1 MHFFSIT
8 GRSENRV
15 LSGVAAKPVI
25 GSDTILE
32 MNMRGSRW
40 IILLLLLIGIA
51 GVWWYL
57 HRPSVSTLRENPAQS
72 QGQAQHPQH
81 RGDGSGPMG
90 AAGAPVPVIGGTVK
104 KQDVP
109 IYFNGIGTVQ
119 AYNTV
124 TVRVRVDGQI
134 KEIDFKEGQ
143 EVKTGDLLAVIDPA
157 PYQAVYDQALGKRA
171 QDQAQLDNA
180 KVVFQR
186 DSELLAK
193 NVLDHQ
199 TYDTAKFQVDQFEA
213 LVKSDDANIESA
225 KVNLDYTRVTSPI
238 LGRVGIRLV
247 DVGNI
252 VHASDSN
259 GIVTITQL
267 KPISVLFTLP
277 QQQLN
282 QVNQEAAKGPL
293 KVFAVDRDNTNPLS
307 EGVLAVVN
315 NQIDQTTGT
324 IQLKATFSNEDQ
336 KLWPGQFVNARLLV
350 TTRKDGFVVPASV
363 IQRGPNGSFA
373 YVIKPDQ
380 TVEMR
385 PVTVDQINNGLA
397 LIDEGLQEG
406 EQVVVDGQYK
416 LQPGSKI
423 ILSAPGNSPQRIGE
437 LRGSGQ
443 NRPGGQK
450 TAASDETSG
459 AQPQESISGG

>member
-1 MHFFSIT
+1 
-8 GRSENRV
+8 
-15 LSGVAAKPVI
+15 
-25 GSDTILE
+25 
-32 MNMRGSRW
+32 MNMRRSRW
-40 IILLLLLIGIA
+40 IILLALLAGIA

-57 HRPSVSTLRENPAQS
+57 HRPSASPSSESPAQS
-72 QGQAQHPQH
+72 EGQAKNPQH
-81 RGDGSGPMG
+81 HANGPGGPGG
-90 AAGAPVPVIGGTVK
+90 AGGAPVPVVGGTVK

-134 KEIDFKEGQ
+134 KEIDYKEGQ

-157 PYQAVYDQALGKRA
+157 PYQAVYDQAIGKRA

-199 TYDTAKFQVDQFEA
+199 TYDTAKFQVDQFQA
-213 LVKSDDANIESA
+213 LVKSDEANIESA

-252 VHASDSN
+252 VHASDNS

-277 QQQLN
+277 QQQLD
-282 QVNQEAAKGPL
+282 QINQEADKGEL
-293 KVFAVDRDNTNPLS
+293 KVLAVDRDNTKPLS

-350 TTRKDGFVVPASV
+350 TTRRDGLVVPASV

-385 PVTVDQINNGLA
+385 PVTVNQIDNGLA
-397 LIDEGLQEG
+397 LIDDGLQEG

-416 LQPGSKI
+416 LQPGSKV
-423 ILSAPGNSPQRIGE
+423 ILNAPGNSPQRIGE
-437 LRGSGQ
+437 SNGTGRNKS
-443 NRPGGQK
+443 GQK
-450 TAASDETSG
+450 TAASDETPG
-459 AQPQESISGG
+459 AQPQASTSGG

>member
-1 MHFFSIT
+1 
-8 GRSENRV
+8 
-15 LSGVAAKPVI
+15 
-25 GSDTILE
+25 
-32 MNMRGSRW
+32 
-40 IILLLLLIGIA
+40 
-51 GVWWYL
+51 
-57 HRPSVSTLRENPAQS
+57 
-72 QGQAQHPQH
+72 
-81 RGDGSGPMG
+81 
-90 AAGAPVPVIGGTVK
+90 
-104 KQDVP
+104 VP

-134 KEIDFKEGQ
+134 KEIDYKEGQ

-171 QDQAQLDNA
+171 QDEAQLDNA
-180 KVVFQR
+180 QVVFQR
-186 DSELLAK
+186 DSDLLAK

-199 TYDTAKFQVDQFEA
+199 TYDTAKFQVAQFQA
-213 LVKSDDANIESA
+213 LVKSDEANIESA

-252 VHASDSN
+252 VHASDNS

-277 QQQLN
+277 QQQLD
-282 QVNQEAAKGPL
+282 QVNQEAAKGQL
-293 KVFAVDRDNTNPLS
+293 KVFAVDRDNTKPMS

-324 IQLKATFSNEDQ
+324 IQLKATFANEDQ

-350 TTRKDGFVVPASV
+350 TTRKDGLVVPAPV
-363 IQRGPNGSFA
+363 IQRGPNGSYA
-373 YVIKPDQ
+373 YVIKSDQ

-385 PVTVDQINNGLA
+385 PVTVNQIDNGLA
-397 LIDEGLQEG
+397 LIDDGLQEG

-416 LQPGSKI
+416 LQPGSKV
-423 ILSAPGNSPQRIGE
+423 ILTAPSNSPQRIGE
-437 LRGSGQ
+437 SNGSGRNQ
-443 NRPGGQK
+443 KNQK
-450 TAASDETSG
+450 TAASDETPG
-459 AQPQESISGG
+459 TQPQGITSGG

>member
-1 MHFFSIT
+1 MI
-8 GRSENRV
+8 
-15 LSGVAAKPVI
+15 
-25 GSDTILE
+25 
-32 MNMRGSRW
+32 MRRLRW
-40 IILLLLLIGIA
+40 IILLVLLAGIA

-57 HRPSVSTLRENPAQS
+57 HQPSTSSPSEKTAQS
-72 QGQAQHPQH
+72 GEQAKNAQHHSNGP
-81 RGDGSGPMG
+81 SGGPIG
-90 AAGAPVPVIGGTVK
+90 AAGAPVPVVGGSVK

-109 IYFNGIGTVQ
+109 IFFNGIGTVQ

-124 TVRVRVDGQI
+124 SVRVRVDGQI

-157 PYQAVYDQALGKRA
+157 PYQAVYDQAVGKRA

-180 KVVFQR
+180 RVVFQR

-199 TYDTAKFQVDQFEA
+199 TDDTAKFQVEQFQA
-213 LVKSDDANIESA
+213 LVKSDEANIESA
-225 KVNLDYTRVTSPI
+225 KVNLDYTKVTSPI
-238 LGRVGIRLV
+238 LGRVGIRQV

-252 VHASDSN
+252 VHASDTS

-277 QQQLN
+277 QQQLT
-282 QVNQEAAKGPL
+282 QVNEEAAKGPL
-293 KVFAVDRDNTNPLS
+293 KVFAVDRDNTKPLS

-324 IQLKATFSNEDQ
+324 IQLKATFPNDDQ
-336 KLWPGQFVNARLLV
+336 KLWPGQFVNSRLLV
-350 TTRKDGFVVPASV
+350 TTRKDGLVVPASV

-373 YVIKPDQ
+373 YVIKQDQ

-385 PVTVDQINNGLA
+385 PVTVNQIDNGLA
-397 LIDEGLQEG
+397 LIDDGLQEG

-416 LQPGSKI
+416 LQPGSKV
-423 ILSAPGNSPQRIGE
+423 ILATPGKSPQRIGE
-437 LRGSGQ
+437 S
-443 NRPGGQK
+443 NSPGRNPKSDQK
-450 TAASDETSG
+450 TAASVETPA
-459 AQPQESISGG
+459 AQPQGSTSGG

>member
-1 MHFFSIT
+1 
-8 GRSENRV
+8 
-15 LSGVAAKPVI
+15 
-25 GSDTILE
+25 
-32 MNMRGSRW
+32 MRRFRW
-40 IILLLLLIGIA
+40 IILLVLLAGIT

-57 HRPSVSTLRENPAQS
+57 HQPSTASPPENSAQAE
-72 QGQAQHPQH
+72 GQSKNSQH
-81 RGDGSGPMG
+81 RGRGLGGSAG
-90 AAGAPVPVIGGTVK
+90 AGAPIPVVGGTVK

-109 IYFNGIGTVQ
+109 IYLNGIGTVQ

-134 KEIDFKEGQ
+134 KQIAFKEGQ
-143 EVKTGDLLAVIDPA
+143 EVKAGDLLAVIDPA
-157 PYQAVYDQALGKRA
+157 PYQAVYDQAVGKRA

-180 KVVFQR
+180 RVVFQR

-199 TYDTAKFQVDQFEA
+199 TYDTAKYQVEQFEA

-225 KVNLDYTRVTSPI
+225 KVNLDYTKVTSPI
-238 LGRVGIRLV
+238 DGRVGIRLV

-293 KVFAVDRDNTNPLS
+293 KVLAVDRDYSKPIS

-336 KLWPGQFVNARLLV
+336 KLWPGQFVNSRLLV
-350 TTRKDGFVVPASV
+350 TTRKDGLVVPASV

-373 YVIKPDQ
+373 YVIKQDQ

-385 PVTVDQINNGLA
+385 PVTVNQIDSGLA
-397 LIDEGLQEG
+397 LIDDGLQEG

-416 LQPGSKI
+416 LQPGSKVV
-423 ILSAPGNSPQRIGE
+423 LTTPNQTPQRIGE
-437 LRGSGQ
+437 SNGSKQ
-443 NRPGGQK
+443 TRKSEQK
-450 TAASDETSG
+450 TASSDETPA
-459 AQPQESISGG
+459 AQPPGAVSGG

>member
-1 MHFFSIT
+1 
-8 GRSENRV
+8 
-15 LSGVAAKPVI
+15 
-25 GSDTILE
+25 
-32 MNMRGSRW
+32 MNMRRSRW
-40 IILLLLLIGIA
+40 IILLALLAGIA

-57 HRPSVSTLRENPAQS
+57 HRPSSTSSSESPAQS
-72 QGQAQHPQH
+72 EAQAKNPQH
-81 RGDGSGPMG
+81 RANGPNGPGG
-90 AAGAPVPVIGGTVK
+90 AGGAPVPVLGGTVK

-134 KEIDFKEGQ
+134 KEIDYKEGQ

-171 QDQAQLDNA
+171 QDEAQLDNA
-180 KVVFQR
+180 QVVFQR
-186 DSELLAK
+186 DSDLLAK

-199 TYDTAKFQVDQFEA
+199 TYDTAKFQVAQFQA
-213 LVKSDDANIESA
+213 LVKSDEANIESA

-252 VHASDSN
+252 VHASDNN

-277 QQQLN
+277 QQQLD
-282 QVNQEAAKGPL
+282 QINQEADKGQL
-293 KVFAVDRDNTNPLS
+293 KVLAVDRDNTKPLS

-324 IQLKATFSNEDQ
+324 IQLKATFPNEDL

-350 TTRKDGFVVPASV
+350 TTRKDGLVVPASV

-385 PVTVDQINNGLA
+385 PVTVNQIDNGLA
-397 LIDEGLQEG
+397 LIDDGLQEG

-416 LQPGSKI
+416 LQPGSKV
-423 ILSAPGNSPQRIGE
+423 ILNAPGNSPQRIGE
-437 LRGSGQ
+437 SNGSGR
-443 NRPGGQK
+443 NHKSDQK
-450 TAASDETSG
+450 TVASDETPG
-459 AQPQESISGG
+459 AQPQGSTSGG

>member
-1 MHFFSIT
+1 
-8 GRSENRV
+8 
-15 LSGVAAKPVI
+15 
-25 GSDTILE
+25 
-32 MNMRGSRW
+32 MRRFR
-40 IILLLLLIGIA
+40 IILLVLLAGIA
-51 GVWWYL
+51 GGWWYL
-57 HRPSVSTLRENPAQS
+57 HRPSASPSSESPAQS
-72 QGQAQHPQH
+72 EGQAKSSPH
-81 RGDGSGPMG
+81 RTNSPVGPGG
-90 AAGAPVPVIGGTVK
+90 AGGAPVPVVGGTVK

-134 KEIDFKEGQ
+134 KEIDYKEGQ

-157 PYQAVYDQALGKRA
+157 PYQAIYDQAIGKRV

-180 KVVFQR
+180 RVVFQR

-199 TYDTAKFQVDQFEA
+199 TYDTAKFQVDQFQA
-213 LVKSDDANIESA
+213 LVQSDQANIESA

-252 VHASDSN
+252 VHASDMS

-277 QQQLN
+277 QQQLD
-282 QVNQEAAKGPL
+282 QINQEADKGQL
-293 KVFAVDRDNTNPLS
+293 KVLAVDRDNTKPLS

-324 IQLKATFSNEDQ
+324 IQLKATFANEDQ

-350 TTRKDGFVVPASV
+350 TTRKDGLVVPASV

-385 PVTVDQINNGLA
+385 PVTVNQIDNGLA
-397 LIDEGLQEG
+397 LIDDGLQEG
-406 EQVVVDGQYK
+406 DQVVVDGQYK
-416 LQPGSKI
+416 LQPGSKV
-423 ILSAPGNSPQRIGE
+423 ILNVPGNSPQRIGE
-437 LRGSGQ
+437 SNGT
-443 NRPGGQK
+443 RPNHKSSQK
-450 TAASDETSG
+450 TAASDETPG
-459 AQPQESISGG
+459 VQPQGSTSGG

>member
-1 MHFFSIT
+1 
-8 GRSENRV
+8 
-15 LSGVAAKPVI
+15 
-25 GSDTILE
+25 
-32 MNMRGSRW
+32 MRGLRW
-40 IILLLLLIGIA
+40 ILLLILLAGVA

-57 HRPSVSTLRENPAQS
+57 HRPAGSSPSENPAQS
-72 QGQAQHPQH
+72 EAQAKKSQN
-81 RGDGSGPMG
+81 RANGAGGPG
-90 AAGAPVPVIGGTVK
+90 GGTGGPVPVVGGTVK

-124 TVRVRVDGQI
+124 NVRVRVDGQI

-143 EVKTGDLLAVIDPA
+143 EAKTGDLLAVIDPA

-180 KVVFQR
+180 QVVFQR
-186 DSELLAK
+186 DSDLLAK

-199 TYDTAKFQVDQFEA
+199 TYDTAKFQVAQFEA

-238 LGRVGIRLV
+238 LGRVGIRQV

-259 GIVTITQL
+259 GIVAITQIR
-267 KPISVLFTLP
+267 PISVLFTLP
-277 QQQLN
+277 QQQLG

-293 KVFAVDRDNTNPLS
+293 KVFSVDRDNTKPLS

-324 IQLKATFSNEDQ
+324 IQLKATFANEDQ

-350 TTRKDGFVVPASV
+350 SIRKDGLVVPAPV
-363 IQRGPNGSFA
+363 IQRGPNGSYA

-385 PVTVDQINNGLA
+385 PVTVNQIDNGLA
-397 LIDEGLQEG
+397 LIDDGLQEG

-416 LQPGSKI
+416 LQPGSKV
-423 ILSAPGNSPQRIGE
+423 ILTAPSNSPQRIGE
-437 LRGSGQ
+437 SNGPARKQ
-443 NRPGGQK
+443 KDQK
-450 TAASDETSG
+450 TAASDETPG
-459 AQPQESISGG
+459 TQPQGITSGG

>member
-1 MHFFSIT
+1 
-8 GRSENRV
+8 
-15 LSGVAAKPVI
+15 
-25 GSDTILE
+25 
-32 MNMRGSRW
+32 MRGLRW
-40 IILLLLLIGIA
+40 ILLLILLAGVA

-57 HRPSVSTLRENPAQS
+57 HRPSSSPPSENPTLSEAQGKKS
-72 QGQAQHPQH
+72 QN
-81 RGDGSGPMG
+81 RGNGPG
-90 AAGAPVPVIGGTVK
+90 GPGGGPGGPVPVVADTVK

-134 KEIDFKEGQ
+134 KEIDYKEGQ

-157 PYQAVYDQALGKRA
+157 PYQAVYDQALARRA
-171 QDQAQLDNA
+171 QDEAQLDNA
-180 KVVFQR
+180 QVVFQR
-186 DSELLAK
+186 DSDLLAK

-199 TYDTAKFQVDQFEA
+199 TYDTAKYQVAQFQA
-213 LVKSDDANIESA
+213 LVKSDDANIEST

-252 VHASDSN
+252 VHASDNS

-277 QQQLN
+277 QQQLG
-282 QVNQEAAKGPL
+282 QVNQEAAKGTL
-293 KVFAVDRDNTNPLS
+293 KVFAVDRDNTQPLS

-324 IQLKATFSNEDQ
+324 IQLKATFANEDQ

-350 TTRKDGFVVPASV
+350 TTRKDGLVVPAPV
-363 IQRGPNGSFA
+363 IQRGPNGSYA
-373 YVIKPDQ
+373 YVIKADQ

-385 PVTVDQINNGLA
+385 PVTVNQIDNGLA
-397 LIDEGLQEG
+397 LIDDGLQEG

-416 LQPGSKI
+416 LQPGSKV
-423 ILSAPGNSPQRIGE
+423 ILTAPGNSPQRIGQSNDTG
-437 LRGSGQ
+437 R
-443 NRPGGQK
+443 NRKNQK
-450 TAASDETSG
+450 TAASDETPG
-459 AQPQESISGG
+459 TQPQGIASGG

>member
-1 MHFFSIT
+1 
-8 GRSENRV
+8 
-15 LSGVAAKPVI
+15 
-25 GSDTILE
+25 
-32 MNMRGSRW
+32 MNMRGARW
-40 IILLLLLIGIA
+40 IILVVLLVGIA
-51 GVWWYL
+51 GAWWYL
-57 HRPSVSTLRENPAQS
+57 HRPSSSSLPESPAQS
-72 QGQAQHPQH
+72 EGQAKSPQ
-81 RGDGSGPMG
+81 RRANGSGGPGGG
-90 AAGAPVPVIGGTVK
+90 AEVPVPVVGGAVK

-134 KEIDFKEGQ
+134 KEIAFKEGQ

-180 KVVFQR
+180 RVVFQR
-186 DSELLAK
+186 DGELLAK

-238 LGRVGIRLV
+238 LGRVGIRQV

-267 KPISVLFTLP
+267 KPISVVFTLP
-277 QQQLN
+277 QQQLD
-282 QVNQEAAKGPL
+282 QVNQEAAKGQL
-293 KVFAVDRDNTNPLS
+293 RVFAVDRDNTKPLS

-324 IQLKATFSNEDQ
+324 IQLKATFPNEDQ

-350 TTRKDGFVVPASV
+350 ATRKDGLVVPASV

-373 YVIKPDQ
+373 YVIKADQ

-385 PVTVDQINNGLA
+385 PVTVNQIDNGLA
-397 LIDEGLQEG
+397 LIDDGLQEG

-416 LQPGSKI
+416 LQPGSKV
-423 ILSAPGNSPQRIGE
+423 ILSAPGNPPQRIGE
-437 LRGSGQ
+437 S
-443 NRPGGQK
+443 NRTSRNHQGGRK

-459 AQPQESISGG
+459 AQPQASTSGG

>member
-1 MHFFSIT
+1 
-8 GRSENRV
+8 
-15 LSGVAAKPVI
+15 
-25 GSDTILE
+25 
-32 MNMRGSRW
+32 MRRLRW
-40 IILLLLLIGIA
+40 IILFALFAGIA

-57 HRPSVSTLRENPAQS
+57 HQPSTSSSAENPAQS
-72 QGQAQHPQH
+72 EGQAKNPQQ
-81 RGDGSGPMG
+81 RAKGPG
-90 AAGAPVPVIGGTVK
+90 TGPGGGAGAPVPVVGGVVK
-104 KQDVP
+104 RQDVP

-124 TVRVRVDGQI
+124 TVKVRVDGQV

-180 KVVFQR
+180 RVVFQR

-199 TYDTAKFQVDQFEA
+199 TYDTAKFQVDQFQA
-213 LVKSDDANIESA
+213 LVKSDEANIESA
-225 KVNLDYTRVTSPI
+225 KVNLDYTRVVSPI
-238 LGRVGIRLV
+238 LGRVGIRQV

-277 QQQLN
+277 QQQLD
-282 QVNQEAAKGPL
+282 QINQEAAKGEL
-293 KVFAVDRDNTNPLS
+293 KVFAVDRDNTKPLS

-324 IQLKATFSNEDQ
+324 IQLKATFPNEDQ

-350 TTRKDGFVVPASV
+350 TTRKDGLVVPASV

-373 YVIKPDQ
+373 YVIKQDQ
-380 TVEMR
+380 TVDMR
-385 PVTVDQINNGLA
+385 PVTVNQIDNGLA
-397 LIDEGLQEG
+397 LIDDGLQEG

-416 LQPGSKI
+416 LQPGSKV
-423 ILSAPGNSPQRIGE
+423 ILTAPGNSPQRIGE
-437 LRGSGQ
+437 SNGTGRNQKS
-443 NRPGGQK
+443 GQK
-450 TAASDETSG
+450 TAASDETPG
-459 AQPQESISGG
+459 AQPQGSTSGG

>member
-1 MHFFSIT
+1 
-8 GRSENRV
+8 V
-15 LSGVAAKPVI
+15 V
-25 GSDTILE
+25 
-32 MNMRGSRW
+32 
-40 IILLLLLIGIA
+40 
-51 GVWWYL
+51 
-57 HRPSVSTLRENPAQS
+57 
-72 QGQAQHPQH
+72 
-81 RGDGSGPMG
+81 
-90 AAGAPVPVIGGTVK
+90 GGTVK

-134 KEIDFKEGQ
+134 KEINYKEGQ

-157 PYQAVYDQALGKRA
+157 PYQAVYDQAIGKRA

-199 TYDTAKFQVDQFEA
+199 TYDTAKFQVDQFQA
-213 LVKSDDANIESA
+213 LVQSDEANIESA

-252 VHASDSN
+252 VHASDNN

-277 QQQLN
+277 QQQLD
-282 QVNQEAAKGPL
+282 QINQEADKGQL
-293 KVFAVDRDNTNPLS
+293 KVLAVDRDNTKPLS

-324 IQLKATFSNEDQ
+324 IQLKATFPNEDQ

-350 TTRKDGFVVPASV
+350 TTRKDGLVVPASV

-385 PVTVDQINNGLA
+385 PVTVNQIDNGLA
-397 LIDEGLQEG
+397 LIDDGLQEG

-416 LQPGSKI
+416 LQPGAKV
-423 ILSAPGNSPQRIGE
+423 ILNAPGNSPQRIGE
-437 LRGSGQ
+437 SNGTGR
-443 NRPGGQK
+443 NRKGGQK
-450 TAASDETSG
+450 TAASDETPG
-459 AQPQESISGG
+459 AQPQGSTSGG

>member
-1 MHFFSIT
+1 
-8 GRSENRV
+8 V
-15 LSGVAAKPVI
+15 V
-25 GSDTILE
+25 
-32 MNMRGSRW
+32 
-40 IILLLLLIGIA
+40 
-51 GVWWYL
+51 
-57 HRPSVSTLRENPAQS
+57 
-72 QGQAQHPQH
+72 
-81 RGDGSGPMG
+81 
-90 AAGAPVPVIGGTVK
+90 GGTVK

-134 KEIDFKEGQ
+134 KEIDYKEGQ

-157 PYQAVYDQALGKRA
+157 PYQAVYDQAIGKRA
-171 QDQAQLDNA
+171 QDQAQLGNA
-180 KVVFQR
+180 RVVFQR

-199 TYDTAKFQVDQFEA
+199 TYDTAKFQVDQFQA
-213 LVKSDDANIESA
+213 LVQSDEANIESA

-277 QQQLN
+277 QQQLD
-282 QVNQEAAKGPL
+282 QINQEAAKGQL
-293 KVFAVDRDNTNPLS
+293 KVLAVDRDNTKPLS
-307 EGVLAVVN
+307 EGLLAVVN

-324 IQLKATFSNEDQ
+324 IQLKATFPNEDQ

-350 TTRKDGFVVPASV
+350 TTRKDGLVVPASV

-385 PVTVDQINNGLA
+385 PVTVNQIDKGLA
-397 LIDEGLQEG
+397 LIDDGLQEG

-416 LQPGSKI
+416 LQPGSKV
-423 ILSAPGNSPQRIGE
+423 ILNAPGNSPHRIGE
-437 LRGSGQ
+437 SNGTGPNHRS
-443 NRPGGQK
+443 GQK
-450 TAASDETSG
+450 TAASDETPG
-459 AQPQESISGG
+459 AQPQGSTSGG

>member
-1 MHFFSIT
+1 
-8 GRSENRV
+8 
-15 LSGVAAKPVI
+15 
-25 GSDTILE
+25 
-32 MNMRGSRW
+32 MRRFLW
-40 IILLLLLIGIA
+40 IILLALLAGIT

-57 HRPSVSTLRENPAQS
+57 HQPSTSSPPENSAQS
-72 QGQAQHPQH
+72 EGQSK
-81 RGDGSGPMG
+81 DGQRHGRSPGG
-90 AAGAPVPVIGGTVK
+90 GAGAPIPVVGGAVK

-134 KEIDFKEGQ
+134 KQIAFKEGQ

-157 PYQAVYDQALGKRA
+157 PYQAVYDQAIGKRG

-180 KVVFQR
+180 RVVFQR
-186 DSELLAK
+186 DGELLAK

-199 TYDTAKFQVDQFEA
+199 TYDTAKYQVEQFEA

-225 KVNLDYTRVTSPI
+225 KVNLDYTKVTSPI
-238 LGRVGIRLV
+238 DGRVGIRLV

-252 VHASDSN
+252 VHAADSN
-259 GIVTITQL
+259 GIVTIAQL

-282 QVNQEAAKGPL
+282 QVNQEAAKGQL
-293 KVFAVDRDNTNPLS
+293 KVLAVDRDYSKPIS

-336 KLWPGQFVNARLLV
+336 KLWPGQFVNSRLLV
-350 TTRKDGFVVPASV
+350 STRKDGLVVPASV

-373 YVIKPDQ
+373 YVIKQDQ

-385 PVTVDQINNGLA
+385 PVTVNQIDNGLA
-397 LIDEGLQEG
+397 LIDDGLKEG
-406 EQVVVDGQYK
+406 EEVVVDGQYK

-423 ILSAPGNSPQRIGE
+423 VLTTPNQSPKRIGE
-437 LRGSGQ
+437 SNGSKRTRK
-443 NRPGGQK
+443 NEQK
-450 TAASDETSG
+450 TASSDETPA
-459 AQPQESISGG
+459 AQPPGVVSGG

>member
-1 MHFFSIT
+1 
-8 GRSENRV
+8 
-15 LSGVAAKPVI
+15 
-25 GSDTILE
+25 
-32 MNMRGSRW
+32 MNMRGLRW
-40 IILLLLLIGIA
+40 IVLLTLIAGVA

-57 HRPSVSTLRENPAQS
+57 HRPPASAPADSAQQS
-72 QGQAQHPQH
+72 EGQTRTTQH
-81 RGDGSGPMG
+81 RGGGPG
-90 AAGAPVPVIGGTVK
+90 GGAGAPVPVVGGAVK

-124 TVRVRVDGQI
+124 TVRTRVDGQV
-134 KEIDFKEGQ
+134 KEIAFKEGQ

-157 PYQAVYDQALGKRA
+157 PYQAVYDQAVSKRA

-180 KVVFQR
+180 RVVFQR

-199 TYDTAKFQVDQFEA
+199 TYDTAKYQVDQFGA
-213 LVKSDDANIESA
+213 LVKSDEANIESA
-225 KVNLDYTRVTSPI
+225 KVNLDYTRITSPI

-267 KPISVLFTLP
+267 RPISVLFTLP
-277 QQQLN
+277 QQQVD
-282 QVNQEAAKGPL
+282 QVNQAAAQGQL
-293 KVFAVDRDNTNPLS
+293 KVLAVDRNDSKPLS

-315 NQIDQTTGT
+315 NQIDTQTGT
-324 IQLKATFSNEDQ
+324 IQLKATFANEDQ
-336 KLWPGQFVNARLLV
+336 KLWPGQFVNSRLLV
-350 TTRKDGFVVPASV
+350 TTRKDGLVVPASV

-373 YVIKPDQ
+373 YVIKADQ

-385 PVTVDQINNGLA
+385 PVTVNQIDNGLA
-397 LIDEGLQEG
+397 LIDDGLQEG
-406 EQVVVDGQYK
+406 EQVVVDGQYR
-416 LQPGSKI
+416 LQPGAKV
-423 ILSAPGNSPQRIGE
+423 ILTNPGGSPQRIGE
-437 LRGSGQ
+437 SNGPGG
-443 NRPGGQK
+443 NRKNGQK
-450 TAASDETSG
+450 TAASNETPATQ
-459 AQPQESISGG
+459 AQSVASGG

>member
-1 MHFFSIT
+1 LPGT

-15 LSGVAAKPVI
+15 LSGIAANLVL
-25 GSDTILE
+25 GFDTILE
-32 MNMRGSRW
+32 MNMRSARW
-40 IILLLLLIGIA
+40 IILLLLLVGIA
-51 GVWWYL
+51 GLWWYL
-57 HRPSVSTLRENPAQS
+57 HRPSGSALPEDPAQS
-72 QGQAQHPQH
+72 EGQAKHPQG
-81 RGDGSGPMG
+81 RPNGSGPGG
-90 AAGAPVPVIGGTVK
+90 AAGGSVPVVAGMVK

-143 EVKTGDLLAVIDPA
+143 EVKAGDLLAVIDPA

-171 QDQAQLDNA
+171 QDQAQLDKA

-199 TYDTAKFQVDQFEA
+199 SYDTAKFQVDQFEA
-213 LVKSDDANIESA
+213 LIKSDDANIESA

-238 LGRVGIRLV
+238 LGRVGIRQV

-277 QQQLN
+277 QQQLG
-282 QVNQEAAKGPL
+282 QVNQETGKGQL
-293 KVFAVDRDNTNPLS
+293 KVFAVDRDNTKPLS

-324 IQLKATFSNEDQ
+324 IQLKATFPNEDQ

-350 TTRKDGFVVPASV
+350 TTRKDGLVVPASV

-385 PVTVDQINNGLA
+385 SVTVNQIDNGLT
-397 LIDEGLQEG
+397 LVDEGLQQG

-416 LQPGSKI
+416 LQPGSKV
-423 ILSAPGNSPQRIGE
+423 ILSSPGNSPQRIGE
-437 LRGSGQ
+437 SRGSGRS
-443 NRPGGQK
+443 RPGGQR
-450 TAASDETSG
+450 TAASDETPG
-459 AQPQESISGG
+459 AQPQLSTSGG

>member
-1 MHFFSIT
+1 
-8 GRSENRV
+8 
-15 LSGVAAKPVI
+15 
-25 GSDTILE
+25 
-32 MNMRGSRW
+32 MRGLRW
-40 IILLLLLIGIA
+40 ILLVILLAGVA

-57 HRPSVSTLRENPAQS
+57 HRPSGSSPSENPTLSEAQGKKS
-72 QGQAQHPQH
+72 QN
-81 RGDGSGPMG
+81 RGNGPG
-90 AAGAPVPVIGGTVK
+90 DPGGGPGGPVPVVGGTVK

-134 KEIDFKEGQ
+134 KEIDYKEGQ

-171 QDQAQLDNA
+171 QDEAQLDNA
-180 KVVFQR
+180 QVVFQR
-186 DSELLAK
+186 DSDLLAK

-199 TYDTAKFQVDQFEA
+199 TYDTAKFQVAQFQA
-213 LVKSDDANIESA
+213 LAKSDEANIESA

-252 VHASDSN
+252 VHASDNN

-277 QQQLN
+277 QQQLD
-282 QVNQEAAKGPL
+282 QVNQEAAKGQL
-293 KVFAVDRDNTNPLS
+293 KVFAVDRDNTKPMS

-324 IQLKATFSNEDQ
+324 IQLKATFANEDQ

-350 TTRKDGFVVPASV
+350 TTRKGGLVVPAPV
-363 IQRGPNGSFA
+363 VQRGPNGSYA

-385 PVTVDQINNGLA
+385 PVTVNQIDNGLA
-397 LIDEGLQEG
+397 LIDDGLQEG

-416 LQPGSKI
+416 LQPGSKV
-423 ILSAPGNSPQRIGE
+423 ILTAPGNSPQRIGE
-437 LRGSGQ
+437 SNGTGRNQ
-443 NRPGGQK
+443 KNQK
-450 TAASDETSG
+450 TAASDETPG
-459 AQPQESISGG
+459 TQTQGITSGG

>member
-1 MHFFSIT
+1 
-8 GRSENRV
+8 
-15 LSGVAAKPVI
+15 
-25 GSDTILE
+25 
-32 MNMRGSRW
+32 MRGPRW
-40 IILLLLLIGIA
+40 IIILTLLAGVV

-57 HRPSVSTLRENPAQS
+57 HRPAGSPSENPAQAEAQAKNS
-72 QGQAQHPQH
+72 QSRAK
-81 RGDGSGPMG
+81 GPGGPGG
-90 AAGAPVPVIGGTVK
+90 AAGAPVPVVGGTVK

-134 KEIDFKEGQ
+134 KEIDYKEGQ

-157 PYQAVYDQALGKRA
+157 PYQAVYDQAIGKRA
-171 QDQAQLDNA
+171 QDQAQLGNA
-180 KVVFQR
+180 RVVFQR

-199 TYDTAKFQVDQFEA
+199 TYDTAKFQVDQFQA
-213 LVKSDDANIESA
+213 LVQSDEANIESA

-277 QQQLN
+277 QQQLD
-282 QVNQEAAKGPL
+282 QINQEADKGQL
-293 KVFAVDRDNTNPLS
+293 KVLAVDRDNTKPLS

-324 IQLKATFSNEDQ
+324 IQLKATFPNEDQ

-350 TTRKDGFVVPASV
+350 TTRKDGLVVPASV

-385 PVTVDQINNGLA
+385 PVTVNQIDNGLA
-397 LIDEGLQEG
+397 LIDDGLQEG

-416 LQPGSKI
+416 LQPGSKV
-423 ILSAPGNSPQRIGE
+423 ILNAPGNSPQRIGE
-437 LRGSGQ
+437 ANGT
-443 NRPGGQK
+443 GGNQKNQK
-450 TAASDETSG
+450 TAASDETPG
-459 AQPQESISGG
+459 TQTQGITSGG

>member
-1 MHFFSIT
+1 M
-8 GRSENRV
+8 
-15 LSGVAAKPVI
+15 
-25 GSDTILE
+25 
-32 MNMRGSRW
+32 SRLRW
-40 IILLLLLIGIA
+40 VILLVLLAGIA
-51 GVWWYL
+51 GAWWYL
-57 HRPSVSTLRENPAQS
+57 HQPSDNSSPQNASPSEGQGKTARRPSNSP
-72 QGQAQHPQH
+72 
-81 RGDGSGPMG
+81 SGAPGGG
-90 AAGAPVPVIGGTVK
+90 AGPPVPIVAGAVK

-124 TVRVRVDGQI
+124 SVRTRVDGQVQQI
-134 KEIDFKEGQ
+134 AFKEGQ

-157 PYQAVYDQALGKRA
+157 PYQAAYDQALGKRA

-186 DSELLAK
+186 DGELLAK

-225 KVNLDYTRVTSPI
+225 KVNLDYTKIRSPI
-238 LGRVGIRLV
+238 DGRVGIRQV

-259 GIVTITQL
+259 GIVNITQL

-277 QQQLN
+277 QQQLT
-282 QVNQEAAKGPL
+282 QVNEEAAKGQL
-293 KVFAVDRDNTNPLS
+293 KVIAVDRDNTKPLS

-324 IQLKATFSNEDQ
+324 IQLKATFSNDDQ
-336 KLWPGQFVNARLLV
+336 KLWPGQFVNSRLLV
-350 TTRKDGFVVPASV
+350 TTRKDGLVVPASV
-363 IQRGPNGSFA
+363 IQRGPNGAFA
-373 YVIKPDQ
+373 YVIKQDQ

-385 PVTVDQINNGLA
+385 SVTVNQIDNGLA
-397 LIDEGLQEG
+397 LIDDGLQEG

-423 ILSAPGNSPQRIGE
+423 ILTTPGKSPQRIGE
-437 LRGSGQ
+437 SNGGGQ
-443 NRPGGQK
+443 NRKNGQK
-450 TAASDETSG
+450 TAASDETPG
-459 AQPQESISGG
+459 AQPQVSTSGG

>member
-1 MHFFSIT
+1 
-8 GRSENRV
+8 
-15 LSGVAAKPVI
+15 
-25 GSDTILE
+25 
-32 MNMRGSRW
+32 MRGLRW
-40 IILLLLLIGIA
+40 IILLVLLGGIA

-57 HRPSVSTLRENPAQS
+57 HRSPGSSPSDNPAQS
-72 QGQAQHPQH
+72 EAQVKSPQ
-81 RGDGSGPMG
+81 RRANGTGGTG
-90 AAGAPVPVIGGTVK
+90 GAPVPVVGGTVK

-134 KEIDFKEGQ
+134 KEIDYKEGQ

-157 PYQAVYDQALGKRA
+157 PYQAVYDQAIGKRA

-180 KVVFQR
+180 RVVFQR

-213 LVKSDDANIESA
+213 LVKSDEANIESA

-252 VHASDSN
+252 VHASDST

-277 QQQLN
+277 QQQLD
-282 QVNQEAAKGPL
+282 QINQEAEKGQL
-293 KVFAVDRDNTNPLS
+293 KVLAVDRDNTKPLS

-324 IQLKATFSNEDQ
+324 IQLKATFPNEDQ

-350 TTRKDGFVVPASV
+350 TTRKDGLVVPASV

-385 PVTVDQINNGLA
+385 PVTVNQIDNGLA
-397 LIDEGLQEG
+397 LVDDGLQAG

-416 LQPGSKI
+416 LQPGSKVM
-423 ILSAPGNSPQRIGE
+423 LNAPGNSPQRIGE
-437 LRGSGQ
+437 SNGTGGNHKS
-443 NRPGGQK
+443 GQK
-450 TAASDETSG
+450 TAASDETPG
-459 AQPQESISGG
+459 APPQGSTSGG